1 MRTSAKSACNSF
13 RMNTSKNTALKVLW
27 NEHFRKNGVGG
38 GTPIDYSVPSV
49 SLRDSRPSLSSACS
63 RLATSF
69 CYHRHRTQEPLMPKT
84 FLSILLRA
92 VVLTTLA
99 ASALSAQTTPSS
111 APLRVAIAGLVHGHV
126 GGFLRANQSRTDI
139 QIVGVAESDKKLA
152 ETIAAQF
159 KLPPNIF
166 FATVEDMLTQ
176 TKPQAVLVY
185 TNTFDHRGVVEACAR
200 HGIPVM
206 MEKPLAV
213 SNEDARAMQQAA
225 QRGKIPVLVNYE
237 TTWYRSNRA
246 AYDLVHDNSIGEI
259 RKVVVH
265 DGHQGPK
272 EINVEPWFL
281 NWLSDPKL
289 NGAGALFDFGC
300 YGADLMT
307 WLMDNR
313 RPDTVTA
320 VTQRI
325 KPDIYPRVDDEAT
338 IVLTYPH
345 AQAILQASWNWPFSR
360 KDMEVYGK
368 TGYAV
373 TVERDALR
381 VRLPGDQQE
390 KMLDAKPL
398 NLEESDSVNYLR
410 AVALGGMKPQGLSSL
425 ETNMIVTEIL
435 DAARESAAT
444 GKTVHLN

>member
-1 MRTSAKSACNSF
+1 MR
-13 RMNTSKNTALKVLW
+13 
-27 NEHFRKNGVGG
+27 
-38 GTPIDYSVPSV
+38 
-49 SLRDSRPSLSSACS
+49 
-63 RLATSF
+63 RLALAT
-69 CYHRHRTQEPLMPKT
+69 
-84 FLSILLRA
+84 LL
-92 VVLTTLA
+92 LNLA
-99 ASALSAQTTPSS
+99 AAASPPLVLAQTAQPTTPAST
-111 APLRVAIAGLVHGHV
+111 PLRIAIVGLVHGHV
-126 GGFLRANQSRTDI
+126 GGFLRQNLHRSDVQL
-139 QIVGVAESDKKLA
+139 VGVAEPDQKLA
-152 ETIAAQF
+152 ATIASQF
-159 KLPPNIF
+159 SLPQIVF
-166 FATVEDMLTQ
+166 FTSVEEMLTK
-176 TKPQAVLVY
+176 TKPQAVLIY
-185 TNTFDHRGVVEACAR
+185 TNTLDHRSVVETCAR

-213 SNEDARAMQQAA
+213 SNEDARAIQAAA
-225 QRGKIPVLVNYE
+225 QRGKIQVLVNYE

-246 AYDLVHDNSIGEI
+246 AYDLVRENAIGDI

-281 NWLSDPKL
+281 TWLTDPKL

-338 IVLTYPH
+338 IVLTYPK

-360 KDMEVYGK
+360 KDMEVYGQ
-368 TGYAV
+368 TGYAI
-373 TVERDALR
+373 TVASDAVR
-381 VRLPGDQQE
+381 VRLLKQE
-390 KMLDAKPL
+390 EKLQDAKPL
-398 NLEESDSVNYLR
+398 DPRESDSVNYLR
-410 AVALGGMKPQGLSSL
+410 AVVLDGMQPQGLTSL

-435 DAARESAAT
+435 DAARQSAAT
-444 GKTVHLN
+444 GKTIHLAGSH

>member
-1 MRTSAKSACNSF
+1 MRRLVLVALFLNLAA
-13 RMNTSKNTALKVLW
+13 TAS
-27 NEHFRKNGVGG
+27 
-38 GTPIDYSVPSV
+38 TP
-49 SLRDSRPSLSSACS
+49 LSSAQTAHP
-63 RLATSF
+63 AT
-69 CYHRHRTQEPLMPKT
+69 P
-84 FLSILLRA
+84 
-92 VVLTTLA
+92 
-99 ASALSAQTTPSS
+99 PSLS
-111 APLRVAIAGLVHGHV
+111 APLRIGIAGLVHGHV
-126 GGFLRANQSRTDI
+126 GGFLRQNLHRPDI
-139 QIVGVAESDKKLA
+139 QLVGVAESDKQLS
-152 ETIAAQF
+152 ETITKQF
-159 KLPPNIF
+159 ALSPEIF
-166 FATVEDMLTQ
+166 FSSVEDMLVK
-176 TKPQAVLVY
+176 TKPQAVLIY
-185 TNTFDHRGVVEACAR
+185 TNTYDHRAVVEACAR

-213 SNEDARAMQQAA
+213 SNEDARAIQSAA
-225 QRGKIPVLVNYE
+225 QRGNIQVLVNYE

-246 AYDLVHDNSIGEI
+246 AYDLVHENAIGEI

-281 NWLSDPKL
+281 NWLTDPKL

-307 WLMDNR
+307 WLMDYR

-320 VTQRI
+320 VAQRI

-368 TGYAV
+368 TGYAI
-373 TVERDALR
+373 TVERDAVR
-381 VRLPGDQQE
+381 VRLPGEEE
-390 KMLDAKPL
+390 KLQDAKPL
-398 NLEESDSVNYLR
+398 DTQESDSVNYLR
-410 AVALGGMKPQGLSSL
+410 AVVLGGMKPQGLSSL

-435 DAARESAAT
+435 DAARQSAAT
-444 GKTVHLN
+444 GKTIHLTESH